1 MISSAASRES
11 ERNKEMM
18 RIFEDPEAYFR
29 NRAVDEEGASRELRE
44 RVAAIVER
52 VRRDGDRALLELS
65 RELDSV
71 TLRREDLRVSRDELA
86 QSAAGAPDGFR
97 SVLSRARDNIRRY
110 HERQIQHGFEIA
122 DRDGTSLGQR
132 LGPIESAGVYVPGG
146 EASSPSTVLMNVVP
160 AQLAGV
166 PRIVVVT
173 PPGALERSAALA
185 AALDLLGLEEV
196 YRVGGA
202 QAVAALAYGTETI
215 RPVVKIAG
223 PGSAYVAEAKRLVF
237 GRVGI
242 DAIAGP
248 SEIVVL
254 ADESADP
261 CYVAADL
268 LSQAEHGSGDER
280 AILVTTSR
288 ELGERVLREIEAQ
301 SKTLPRRE
309 AVEEVLLRHGAVVL
323 TASLTGGI
331 AAVDRI
337 APEHLEVLTEDAEG
351 VAGRISN
358 AGAIFIGPWSPVPVG
373 DFCAGPNHV
382 LPTGATARFASPLG
396 VYDFMKRT
404 SVVRYSRERLA
415 RDRFDIEA
423 FARAEDFEA
432 HARAVAIRFES

>member
-1 MISSAASRES
+1 
-11 ERNKEMM
+11 M

-29 NRAVDEEGASRELRE
+29 NRAVDEEGASREVQD

-65 RELDSV
+65 RDFDSV
-71 TLRREDLRVSRDELA
+71 CLRREDLRVSKDELER
-86 QSAAGAPDGFR
+86 SAARATEGFR

-110 HERQIQHGFEIA
+110 HERQIQKGFEIEES
-122 DRDGTSLGQR
+122 DGTTLAQR
-132 LGPIESAGVYVPGG
+132 LRPLESVGVYVPGG
-146 EASSPSTVLMNVVP
+146 EASYPSTVLMNVVP
-160 AQLAGV
+160 AQIAGV
-166 PRIVVVT
+166 PRIVAVT
-173 PPGALERSAALA
+173 PPGALERSNELA
-185 AALDLLGLEEV
+185 AALDLLGLEEI

-202 QAVAALAYGTETI
+202 QAVAALAFGTETI
-215 RPVVKIAG
+215 RPVVKIVG
-223 PGSAYVAEAKRLVF
+223 PGNAYVAEAKRLVF

-261 CYVAADL
+261 RYVAADL

-288 ELGERVLREIEAQ
+288 RLGERVSREMEVQ
-301 SKTLPRRE
+301 SKALPRRE
-309 AVEEVLLRHGAVVL
+309 AVEEVLSRNGAIVL
-323 TASLTGGI
+323 ASSLEAAI

-337 APEHLEVLTEDAEG
+337 APEHLEVLTEDPEG
-351 VAGRISN
+351 VAERIQN
-358 AGAIFIGPWSPVPVG
+358 AGAIFVGPWSPVPVG
-373 DFCAGPNHV
+373 DFYAGPNHV

-396 VYDFMKRT
+396 VQDFMKRT
-404 SVVRYSRERLA
+404 SVVRYTRERLE
-415 RDRFDIEA
+415 RDRADIEA